1 MTDLHHLTDNRTRPY
16 LVLIIALAAA
26 TFAAVF
32 IKLAQEAGMPS
43 PLIAAGRLTLAALV
57 LTPFILRNYQHE
69 LQRLTRRDILFS
81 LFAGFWL
88 SVHFLTM
95 VYALESASVMI
106 VQVIINTGPLW
117 VGLLEVTF
125 LKEKLSREVWFGLL
139 LTIIG
144 GGVIALASS
153 AGSAGAGGEDALIGN
168 ALALAGAIASSIY
181 ITIGRS
187 VRGKVSLFPYI
198 WIVFSCGALVAMT
211 FVLLTGT
218 PLTGHPPRAY
228 FWLIMV
234 TLIPQLVG
242 HSGFNYA
249 LGYFSATIVSLT
261 TQTLSV
267 TAAIAAFFIFAEV
280 PGLTDLIGSGI
291 IVSGV
296 ILAIIGKQRKRKSA
310 S

>member
-1 MTDLHHLTDNRTRPY
+1 MNAFQSLTDREARPY

-32 IKLAQEAGMPS
+32 IKLAQQAGMPS

-57 LTPFILRNYQHE
+57 LTPFVLLNYRHE
-69 LQRLTRRDILFS
+69 LRRLSRRDVLFS

-88 SVHFLTM
+88 ATHFMTI

-117 VGLLEVTF
+117 VALLEVTF
-125 LKEKLSREVWFGLL
+125 LREKLNREVWFGLL

-144 GGVIALASS
+144 GGVIALASN
-153 AGSAGAGGEDALIGN
+153 AGASGGENALIGN
-168 ALALAGAIASSIY
+168 GLALAGAIASSIY

-187 VRGKVSLFPYI
+187 VREKVSLFPYI
-198 WIVFSCGALVAMT
+198 WMVFGCGALLAMS
-211 FVLLTGT
+211 FVVLIGT

-234 TLIPQLVG
+234 TLIPQLIG

-261 TQTLSV
+261 AQTISV

-291 IVSGV
+291 IISGV
-296 ILAIIGKQRKRKSA
+296 ILAIISRQRKRKSA
-310 S
+310 T